1 MTAIPFEQK
10 SLPLRTWLSAA
21 ATVLRI
27 YRARTPEVVPAAWA
41 PEEIHTATPGQDE
54 LIVRAALIAR
64 GVAPGGRP

>member
-10 SLPLRTWLSAA
+10 SLPLRTWLAVA
-21 ATVLRI
+21 VTVLRVH
-27 YRARTPEVVPAAWA
+27 RDGTPEVSAVWA
-41 PEEIHTATPGQDE
+41 PEEIHTAMPGQDE